1 MLGADVCPEVAE
13 NMLGPSR
20 VNFSIGA
27 MSLEGYTTLNVCIDR
42 SVLELLQLGFCYTK
56 YKVSASGNYIEH
68 IEKRKKYVVQKL

>member
-1 MLGADVCPEVAE
+1 MHRAVSCMLAE

-56 YKVSASGNYIEH
+56 YKVSASGNYKEN
-68 IEKRKKYVVQKL
+68 IEKKRRTYVVQKL